1 MRKAGATQAEKSAT
15 QEAELKKR
23 LELTRRLKRRRWRS
37 LQKSRKSWTRTWL
50 LYRRSRPFQR

>member
-23 LELTRRLKRRRWRS
+23 LELTRRLKRRR
-37 LQKSRKSWTRTWL
+37 
-50 LYRRSRPFQR
+50 RRS